1 MPKRRANGEGS
12 IYQRKDGKWCAQYID
27 CLGRK
32 RYLYGK
38 TQQTVRK
45 KLQEAIRQSD
55 AGISLEPKRISF
67 ASWVKEWLDVY
78 QKPTIRD
85 STYSYN
91 LKRWT
96 VHIEPYFNRIQL
108 KDIRTEHIQK
118 FVNEK
123 SEKRLDGK
131 PGGYSPAMVR
141 LLYLAIRGSLEKAVE
156 LGYIPKNPANSVNLK
171 PNERKEKRIFSIE
184 EQRRFEKCVREDIT
198 QYHNSSIFLLLLYTG
213 MRIGEALGLQIS
225 DIDFDTYEIHVNRT
239 AGTIDNESGQGKRFY
254 MSLPK
259 TKAGK
264 RVIPMSETAADLLAE
279 QIEYRTGML
288 NIMRQVWVERGIET
302 KYADAG
308 YIFITD
314 CGNVANHANLKRKLD
329 QLCEKSNI
337 HPPIT
342 PHGLRHT
349 FATRWIE
356 AGLDVRT
363 LADILGHTDIK
374 MTLNTYTH
382 ALPEQKRR
390 NMNAI
395 DRWMKG
401 N

>member
-1 MPKRRANGEGS
+1 MPKRRANGEG
-12 IYQRKDGKWCAQYID
+12 
-27 CLGRK
+27 
-32 RYLYGK
+32 
-38 TQQTVRK
+38 
-45 KLQEAIRQSD
+45 
-55 AGISLEPKRISF
+55 
-67 ASWVKEWLDVY
+67 
-78 QKPTIRD
+78 
-85 STYSYN
+85 
-91 LKRWT
+91 
-96 VHIEPYFNRIQL
+96 
-108 KDIRTEHIQK
+108 
-118 FVNEK
+118 NEK

-264 RVIPMSETAADLLAE
+264 RVIPMSETAADLLAG
-279 QIEYRTGML
+279 QIEYRNRLVDGML
-288 NIMRQVWVERGIET
+288 VDGMRPVWLERGIET
-302 KYADAG
+302 KYADEG
-308 YIFITD
+308 YIYVTD
-314 CGNVANHANLKRKLD
+314 CGNVLNYANLKRKLNQICKKAD
-329 QLCEKSNI
+329 I
-337 HPPIT
+337 HPRIT